1 MLGLLN
7 ITPAAA
13 EAPEHVRY
21 TPSPVWYGPFE
32 RLLMAM
38 ERRRTRNHL
47 RTMNKRGC
55 RDIGLTGE
63 AGRSYVSP
71 ELLCDFARSTAF

>member
-21 TPSPVWYGPFE
+21 TPSPVWYGPFWAAPDGDGAPPNAQPLAHDE
-32 RLLMAM
+32 QARMS
-38 ERRRTRNHL
+38 RH
-47 RTMNKRGC
+47 
-55 RDIGLTGE
+55 
-63 AGRSYVSP
+63 RSHG
-71 ELLCDFARSTAF
+71 